1 MARQLAQPLQL
12 SAPAMG
18 ISLHPR
24 HLKRYGAL
32 ARLLIKYGKS
42 DLVRNAGLDQALVEE
57 DEIVSA
63 DGDNPAAAHANQL
76 ADDLER
82 LGPTYIKLGQLLS
95 TRSDFLP
102 PTYMEALQ
110 RLQDK
115 IEPFPFVEVED
126 IVCSELGVRL
136 SKAFAE
142 FDPEPIAAASLGQV
156 HRAVLR
162 NGRCVAV
169 KVQRPNIREQIGAD
183 IEALEDIAEF
193 VDKHTEAG
201 ERVQFAAMLD
211 EFRRSMVRELDYLQ
225 EAQHLAILRRNLAQ
239 FDLIVVPEAVE
250 DYTTSR
256 VLTMDYISGRK
267 ITDLSPLARMEMNGE
282 ALGEQLFKAYL
293 KQILVD
299 GIFHADPHPGNV
311 FLTYDG
317 KLALIDVG
325 MVGRIAPVMQ
335 ENLLKLLLAVSEGK
349 GEGAADVAIEMGTIT
364 DSFDRDTYT
373 REVSQLVAQHQ
384 STTIAQLDTGRV
396 VLEITRTASQNGLR
410 LPAELTL
417 LGKTLL
423 NLDLVAGILAPD
435 FDPNDAVRRHA
446 SDLMRQRLQKMMSPA
461 NMVSTAMELNDFIQ
475 HLPSRMNRILEK
487 AVDNELS
494 IKVNAFDEVR
504 LMEGMQKIAN
514 RITVGLVIAAL
525 IIGAA
530 LLMRVPTS
538 WTILGYP
545 GLAML
550 FFVAAFIA
558 GVLIVYNIMFRDEHK
573 E

>member
-1 MARQLAQPLQL
+1 
-12 SAPAMG
+12 MG

-32 ARLLIKYGKS
+32 ARLLIKYGRT
-42 DLVRNAGLDQALVEE
+42 DFVRNAGLEKALLEE
-57 DEIVSA
+57 GDVAATA
-63 DGDNPAAAHANQL
+63 DGNGTAVAAASEL

-82 LGPTYIKLGQLLS
+82 LGPTFIKLGQLLS

-102 PTYMEALQ
+102 PAYMEALQ

-115 IEPFPFVEVED
+115 IEPFPFAEVEK
-126 IVCSELGVRL
+126 IVEEELGVRL

-142 FDPEPIAAASLGQV
+142 FDPEPLAAASLGQV

-169 KVQRPNIREQIGAD
+169 KVQRPHIREQIAAD
-183 IEALEDIAEF
+183 IEALENIADF
-193 VDKHTEAG
+193 IDKHTDAG
-201 ERVQFAAMLD
+201 ERIHFSAMLE
-211 EFRRSMVRELDYLQ
+211 EFRRSMLRELDYLQ
-225 EAQHLAILRRNLAQ
+225 EAQNLAILRQNLAQ
-239 FDLIVVPEAVE
+239 FDRIVVPEAVQ

-267 ITDLSPLARMEMNGE
+267 ITDLSPLARMEMDGDV
-282 ALGEQLFKAYL
+282 LGEQLFKAYL

-311 FLTYDG
+311 FLTYSG
-317 KLALIDVG
+317 RLALIDVG
-325 MVGRIAPVMQ
+325 MIGRIAPVMQ

-349 GEGAADVAIEMGTIT
+349 GENAAEIAIEMGTIT
-364 DSFDRDTYT
+364 DHFERENYI

-384 STTIAQLDTGRV
+384 QTTMAQLDTGRV
-396 VLEITRTASQNGLR
+396 VLEITRSAAQNGLR
-410 LPAELTL
+410 LPPELTL

-423 NLDLVAGILAPD
+423 NLDLVSRILAPE

-446 SDLMRQRLQKMMSPA
+446 SDLMRQRLNKMLTPGNIVA
-461 NMVSTAMELNDFIQ
+461 TALELNDFVQ
-475 HLPSRMNRILEK
+475 HLPARMNRVFEK
-487 AVDNELS
+487 VANDQLTL
-494 IKVNAFDEVR
+494 KVNAFDEVK

-514 RITVGLVIAAL
+514 RITVGLIIAACT
-525 IIGAA
+525 IGAA
-530 LLMRVPTS
+530 LMLRVPSS

-545 GLAML
+545 AFAML
-550 FFVAAFIA
+550 LFLVAFIS
-558 GVLIVYNIMFRDEHK
+558 GGLLVYSILFEDEHK
-573 E
+573 DR

>member
-1 MARQLAQPLQL
+1 M
-12 SAPAMG
+12 MG
-18 ISLHPR
+18 ISLHPK

-32 ARLLIKYGKS
+32 AKMLIKYGNTE
-42 DLVRNAGLDQALVEE
+42 LVKNAGLDQALLEE
-57 DEIVSA
+57 DLDDDV
-63 DGDNPAAAHANQL
+63 DGPAPVPPEAAEL

-102 PTYMEALQ
+102 PAYMEALQ

-115 IEPFPFVEVED
+115 IEPFPFAQVEE
-126 IVCSELGVRL
+126 IVTSELGVRL
-136 SKAFAE
+136 SKAFTE

-169 KVQRPNIREQIGAD
+169 KVQRPNIREQISAD

-193 VDKHTEAG
+193 IDKHTEAG
-201 ERVQFAAMLD
+201 ERVHFAGMLD

-225 EAQHLAILRRNLAQ
+225 EAQHLTIFRRNLAQ
-239 FDLIVVPEAVE
+239 FELLVVPEAVE

-267 ITDLSPLARMEMNGE
+267 ITDLSPLARMEMNGDE
-282 ALGEQLFKAYL
+282 LGEQLFKAYL

-311 FLTYDG
+311 FLTYGG

-325 MVGRIAPVMQ
+325 MVGRVAPVMQ
-335 ENLLKLLLAVSEGK
+335 ENLLKLLLSVSEGK
-349 GEGAADVAIEMGTIT
+349 GEAAANVAIEMGTIT
-364 DSFDRDTYT
+364 SMFDRETYT

-384 STTIAQLDTGRV
+384 STTISELDTGRV
-396 VLEITRTASQNGLR
+396 VLEITRSASQNGLR
-410 LPAELTL
+410 LPPELTL

-446 SDLMRQRLQKMMSPA
+446 SDLMRQRLQKMMSPG
-461 NMVSTAMELNDFIQ
+461 NLVSTAIELNEFVQ
-475 HLPSRMNRILEK
+475 HLPSRLNRMFERVADNQLTLK
-487 AVDNELS
+487 VD
-494 IKVNAFDEVR
+494 AFDEVK
-504 LMEGMQKIAN
+504 LIEGMQKIAN

-530 LLMRVPTS
+530 LLMRVPTT
-538 WTILGYP
+538 WTVLGYP

-550 FFVAAFIA
+550 FFLAAFLA
-558 GVLIVYNIMFRDEHK
+558 GAFLVYSILFSDEHK
-573 E
+573 K

>member
-1 MARQLAQPLQL
+1 
-12 SAPAMG
+12 MG

-32 ARLLIKYGKS
+32 AKMLIKYGKS
-42 DLVRNAGLDQALVEE
+42 DLVRNAGLEKALVEE
-57 DEIVSA
+57 D
-63 DGDNPAAAHANQL
+63 DAAASANGASSTVAVHASEL

-102 PTYMEALQ
+102 PAYMEALQ

-115 IEPFPFVEVED
+115 IEPFTFAEVEQ
-126 IVCSELGVRL
+126 IVESELGVRL
-136 SKAFAE
+136 SKAFTE
-142 FDPEPIAAASLGQV
+142 FDPEPLAAASLGQV

-169 KVQRPNIREQIGAD
+169 KVQRPNIREQIADD
-183 IEALEDIAEF
+183 IEALEDIADF
-193 VDKHTEAG
+193 IDTHTEAG
-201 ERVQFAAMLD
+201 ERVQFSAMLE

-225 EAQHLAILRRNLAQ
+225 EAQHLALLRRNLAQ

-267 ITDLSPLARMEMNGE
+267 ITDLSPLARMEMNGD

-299 GIFHADPHPGNV
+299 GVFHADPHPGNV
-311 FLTYDG
+311 FLTYSG

-325 MVGRIAPVMQ
+325 MIGRIAPVMQ

-349 GEGAADVAIEMGTIT
+349 GEGAAEIAIEMGTIT
-364 DSFDRDTYT
+364 NNFERDNYV

-384 STTIAQLDTGRV
+384 QTTMAQLDTGRV
-396 VLEITRTASQNGLR
+396 VLEITRSAAQNGLR
-410 LPAELTL
+410 LPPELTL

-423 NLDLVAGILAPD
+423 NLDLVSRILAPE

-446 SDLMRQRLQKMMSPA
+446 SDLMRQRLNKMLSPGNLVA
-461 NMVSTAMELNDFIQ
+461 TVMELNDFVQ
-475 HLPSRMNRILEK
+475 HLPSRMNRVFEK
-487 AVDNELS
+487 VANDQLTLKVD
-494 IKVNAFDEVR
+494 AFDEVK

-530 LLMRVPTS
+530 LMLRVPSS
-538 WTILGYP
+538 WNILGYP
-545 GLAML
+545 ALAML

-558 GVLIVYNIMFRDEHK
+558 GALLVYNIMFRDEHK
-573 E
+573 H

>member
-1 MARQLAQPLQL
+1 
-12 SAPAMG
+12 MG
-18 ISLHPR
+18 ISLRPK

-32 ARLLIKYGKS
+32 ARMLIKYGNS
-42 DLVRNAGLDQALVEE
+42 DLVKNAGLDQALVEE
-57 DEIVSA
+57 EESDVVASGNGASPVPPEA
-63 DGDNPAAAHANQL
+63 GQL

-82 LGPTYIKLGQLLS
+82 LGPTFIKLGQLLS

-102 PTYMEALQ
+102 PAYMDALQ

-115 IEPFPFVEVED
+115 IEPFSYGEVEE
-126 IVCSELGVRL
+126 IVTTELGVRL
-136 SKAFAE
+136 SKAFSE

-169 KVQRPNIREQIGAD
+169 KVQRPGIREQITTD

-201 ERVQFAAMLD
+201 GRVQFSAMLD
-211 EFRRSMVRELDYLQ
+211 EFRRSMIRELDYLQ
-225 EAQHLAILRRNLAQ
+225 EAQHLAIFRRNLKD
-239 FDLIVVPEAVE
+239 FNLIVVPEAVE

-267 ITDLSPLARMEMNGE
+267 ITDLSPLARMEMNGD

-311 FLTYDG
+311 FLTYDS

-335 ENLLKLLLAVSEGK
+335 ENLLKLLLNVSEGK
-349 GEGAADVAIEMGTIT
+349 GEATAEIAVEMGTIT
-364 DSFDRDTYT
+364 EHFDRETYT

-384 STTIAQLDTGRV
+384 SATLAEVDTGRV
-396 VLEITRTASQNGLR
+396 VLEITRTAAQNGLR
-410 LPAELTL
+410 LPPELTL

-423 NLDLVAGILAPD
+423 NLDLVAEILSPD

-446 SDLMRQRLQKMMSPA
+446 SDLMRQRLTKMLSPG
-461 NMVSTAMELNDFIQ
+461 NVVGTMIELNDFVQ
-475 HLPSRMNRILEK
+475 HLPSRLNRVFEK
-487 AVDNELS
+487 VANNELR
-494 IKVNAFDEVR
+494 INVDAFDEVG

-514 RITVGLVIAAL
+514 RITVGLIIAACV
-525 IIGAA
+525 IGAA
-530 LLMRVPTS
+530 LMLRIPSTWS
-538 WTILGYP
+538 ILGYP
-545 GLAML
+545 ALAMFL
-550 FFVAAFIA
+550 FLVAFVSA
-558 GVLIVYNIMFRDEHK
+558 GLLVYSIMFGDEHK
-573 E
+573 EKK

>member
-1 MARQLAQPLQL
+1 
-12 SAPAMG
+12 MG
-18 ISLHPR
+18 ISLRPK

-32 ARLLIKYGKS
+32 ARMLIKYGNS
-42 DLVRNAGLDQALVEE
+42 DLVRNAGLEKALLEE
-57 DEIVSA
+57 DDGASA
-63 DGDNPAAAHANQL
+63 DGSSPPIPEAGQL

-102 PTYMEALQ
+102 PAYMEALQ

-115 IEPFPFVEVED
+115 IEPFTFGEVEE
-126 IVCSELGVRL
+126 IITSELGVRL

-169 KVQRPNIREQIGAD
+169 KVQRPNIREQIAAD

-201 ERVQFAAMLD
+201 ERVQFSGMLD

-225 EAQHLAILRRNLAQ
+225 EAQHLAILRRNLQQ
-239 FDLIVVPEAVE
+239 FNLIVVPEAVE

-267 ITDLSPLARMEMNGE
+267 ITDLSPLARMEMNGD

-325 MVGRIAPVMQ
+325 MVGRVAPVMQ
-335 ENLLKLLLAVSEGK
+335 ENLLRLLLAVSEGK
-349 GEGAADVAIEMGTIT
+349 GEHAADIAIEMGTIT
-364 DSFDRDTYT
+364 EEFDRATYT
-373 REVSQLVAQHQ
+373 REVSQLVAQQQ
-384 STTIAQLDTGRV
+384 STTLAQLDTGRV
-396 VLEITRTASQNGLR
+396 VLEITRSASQNGLR
-410 LPAELTL
+410 LPPELTL

-423 NLDLVAGILAPD
+423 NLDLVAEILSPD

-446 SDLMRQRLQKMMSPA
+446 SDLMRQRLTKMLSPGNVVA
-461 NMVSTAMELNDFIQ
+461 TMMELNDFVQ
-475 HLPSRMNRILEK
+475 HLPSRLNRVFEK
-487 AVDNELS
+487 VANNELTLN
-494 IKVNAFDEVR
+494 VDAFDEVR

-514 RITVGLVIAAL
+514 RITVGLIIAACV
-525 IIGAA
+525 IGAA
-530 LLMRVPTS
+530 LMLRIPS
-538 WTILGYP
+538 PWTILGYP
-545 GLAML
+545 AFAMIL
-550 FFVAAFIA
+550 FLIAFIS
-558 GVLIVYNIMFRDEHK
+558 GGILVYNILFGDEHHK
-573 E
+573 K

>member
-1 MARQLAQPLQL
+1 
-12 SAPAMG
+12 MG

-32 ARLLIKYGKS
+32 ARMLIKYGKS
-42 DLVRNAGLDQALVEE
+42 DLVRNAGLEKALTDE
-57 DEIVSA
+57 DAVATLNGSA
-63 DGDNPAAAHANQL
+63 PALAEAGEL

-102 PTYMEALQ
+102 PAYMEALQ

-115 IEPFPFVEVED
+115 IEPFSYGEVEE
-126 IVCSELGVRL
+126 IVTSELGVRL
-136 SKAFAE
+136 SKAFTE
-142 FDPEPIAAASLGQV
+142 FDPNPIAAASLGQV

-169 KVQRPNIREQIGAD
+169 KIQRPHIREQIASD
-183 IEALEDIAEF
+183 IEALEDVADF

-201 ERVQFAAMLD
+201 ERVQFSAMLE

-225 EAQHLAILRRNLAQ
+225 EAQHLRIFRENLAQ
-239 FDLIVVPEAVE
+239 FELLVVPAPVD

-311 FLTYDG
+311 FLTHDG
-317 KLALIDVG
+317 RLALIDVG

-349 GEGAADVAIEMGTIT
+349 GEVASNVAIEMGTIT
-364 DSFDRDTYT
+364 DNFDRQTYT

-384 STTIAQLDTGRV
+384 TTTIAELDTGRV
-396 VLEITRTASQNGLR
+396 VLEITRSAAQNGLR
-410 LPAELTL
+410 LPPELTL

-461 NMVSTAMELNDFIQ
+461 NLVSTAIELNDFAQ
-475 HLPSRMNRILEK
+475 QLPSRLNKVLETVAENQLK
-487 AVDNELS
+487 LKVD
-494 IKVNAFDEVR
+494 AFDEVK

-514 RITVGLVIAAL
+514 RITVGIVIAAL

-530 LLMRVPTS
+530 LMLRLPTTWS
-538 WTILGYP
+538 ILGYP
-545 GLAML
+545 ALAML
-550 FFVAAFIA
+550 FFLAAFLA
-558 GVLIVYNIMFRDEHK
+558 GGVLVYNILFRDEHK
-573 E
+573 

>member
-1 MARQLAQPLQL
+1 
-12 SAPAMG
+12 MG

-32 ARLLIKYGKS
+32 AKMLIKYGKS
-42 DLVRNAGLDQALVEE
+42 DLVRNAGLEKALVEE
-57 DEIVSA
+57 DDIAASGNGASSA
-63 DGDNPAAAHANQL
+63 IAAHASEL

-102 PTYMEALQ
+102 PAYMEALQ

-115 IEPFPFVEVED
+115 IEPFSFAEVEE
-126 IVCSELGVRL
+126 IVESELGVRL
-136 SKAFAE
+136 SKAFSE
-142 FDPEPIAAASLGQV
+142 FDPEPLAAASLGQV

-169 KVQRPNIREQIGAD
+169 KVQRPNIREQIAND

-193 VDKHTEAG
+193 IDTHTDAG
-201 ERVQFAAMLD
+201 ERVQFGAMLE

-225 EAQHLAILRRNLAQ
+225 EAQHLALLRRNLAG
-239 FDLIVVPEAVE
+239 FDLLVVPEAVE

-267 ITDLSPLARMEMNGE
+267 ITDLSPLARMEMNGD

-299 GIFHADPHPGNV
+299 GVFHADPHPGNV
-311 FLTYDG
+311 FLTYGG

-325 MVGRIAPVMQ
+325 MIGRIAPVMQ

-349 GEGAADVAIEMGTIT
+349 GEGAAEIAIEMGTIT
-364 DSFDRDTYT
+364 NNFERENYI

-384 STTIAQLDTGRV
+384 QTTLAQLDTGRV
-396 VLEITRTASQNGLR
+396 VLEITRSAAQNGLR
-410 LPAELTL
+410 LPPELTL

-423 NLDLVAGILAPD
+423 NLDLVSRILAPE

-446 SDLMRQRLQKMMSPA
+446 SDLMRQRLNKMLSPG
-461 NMVSTAMELNDFIQ
+461 NLVSTVMELNDFVQ
-475 HLPSRMNRILEK
+475 HMPARMNRVFEK
-487 AVDNELS
+487 VANDQLTL
-494 IKVNAFDEVR
+494 KVNAFDEVK

-530 LLMRVPTS
+530 LMLRVPSS
-538 WTILGYP
+538 WSILGYP
-545 GLAML
+545 ALAML
-550 FFVAAFIA
+550 FFIVAFIA
-558 GVLIVYNIMFRDEHK
+558 GVVLIYNILFRDEHK
-573 E
+573 H

>member
-1 MARQLAQPLQL
+1 VRKNLAQPLQL
-12 SAPAMG
+12 SARVMG

-32 ARLLIKYGKS
+32 AKLLLKYGRS
-42 DLVRNAGLDQALVEE
+42 DLVKNAGLEKALVEE
-57 DEIVSA
+57 DDALSGN
-63 DGDNPAAAHANQL
+63 GDQPVPAEASQL

-102 PTYMEALQ
+102 PAYMEALQ

-115 IEPFPFVEVED
+115 IEPFPFAEVEE

-169 KVQRPNIREQIGAD
+169 KVQRPNIREQVATD
-183 IEALEDIAEF
+183 IEALEDIAQF
-193 VDKHTEAG
+193 ADKHTEAG
-201 ERVQFAAMLD
+201 QRVQFTGMLD
-211 EFRRSMVRELDYLQ
+211 EFRRSMMRELDYLQ
-225 EAQHLAILRRNLAQ
+225 EAQHLSTLRKNLEQ
-239 FDLIVVPEAVE
+239 FELIVVPEAVE

-256 VLTMDYISGRK
+256 VLTMDYITGRK
-267 ITDLSPLARMEMNGE
+267 ITDLSPLARMEMNGD

-349 GEGAADVAIEMGTIT
+349 GEAAADVAIDMGVVMEE
-364 DSFDRDTYT
+364 FDRDTYT

-384 STTIAQLDTGRV
+384 STTMAQLDTGRV
-396 VLEITRTASQNGLR
+396 VLEITRSASQNGLR

-423 NLDLVAGILAPD
+423 NLDLVAGILAPE

-446 SDLMRQRLQKMMSPA
+446 SDLMRQRLQKMLSPA
-461 NMVSTAMELNDFIQ
+461 NMVSTAMELNEFVQ
-475 HLPSRMNRILEK
+475 HLPSRLNRLFQK

-494 IKVNAFDEVR
+494 VKIDAFNEVG

-538 WTILGYP
+538 WTVLGYP

-550 FFVAAFIA
+550 FFLAAFIA
-558 GVLIVYNIMFRDEHK
+558 GAALVYTITFRDEHK
-573 E
+573 K

>member
-1 MARQLAQPLQL
+1 M
-12 SAPAMG
+12 MG
-18 ISLHPR
+18 ISLHPK

-32 ARLLIKYGKS
+32 AKMLIKYGNS
-42 DLVRNAGLDQALVEE
+42 DLVRNAGLDKALVEE
-57 DEIVSA
+57 DDAALE
-63 DGDNPAAAHANQL
+63 DGQTPVPPEASQL

-102 PTYMEALQ
+102 PAYMEALQ

-115 IEPFPFVEVED
+115 IEPFPFSEVEE
-126 IVCSELGVRL
+126 IVTSELGVRL

-169 KVQRPNIREQIGAD
+169 KVQRPNIREQIAAD
-183 IEALEDIAEF
+183 IEALEDIAAF
-193 VDKHTEAG
+193 IDKHTEAG

-225 EAQHLAILRRNLAQ
+225 EAQHLTIFRRNLQQ
-239 FDLIVVPEAVE
+239 FDLITVPEAVE

-267 ITDLSPLARMEMNGE
+267 ITDLSPLARMEMNGD

-317 KLALIDVG
+317 RLALIDVG

-349 GEGAADVAIEMGTIT
+349 GEQAANVAVEMGTIT
-364 DSFDRDTYT
+364 SMFDRETYT

-384 STTIAQLDTGRV
+384 STTIAELDTGRV
-396 VLEITRTASQNGLR
+396 VLEITRSAAQNGLR
-410 LPAELTL
+410 LPPELTL

-446 SDLMRQRLQKMMSPA
+446 SDLMRQRLNKMLSPA
-461 NMVSTAMELNDFIQ
+461 NLVSTAIELNDFVQ
-475 HLPSRMNRILEK
+475 HLPSRLNRIFEK
-487 AVDNELS
+487 VSENELTL
-494 IKVNAFDEVR
+494 KVDAIDEVKFI
-504 LMEGMQKIAN
+504 EGMQKIAN
-514 RITVGLVIAAL
+514 RITVGIVIAAL

-538 WTILGYP
+538 WSIFGYP
-545 GLAML
+545 ALAML
-550 FFVAAFIA
+550 FFLVAFLAGAF
-558 GVLIVYNIMFRDEHK
+558 LVYSILFKDEHK
-573 E
+573 KEP

>member
-1 MARQLAQPLQL
+1 M
-12 SAPAMG
+12 
-18 ISLHPR
+18 HPR

-32 ARLLIKYGKS
+32 ARMLIKYGNS
-42 DLVRNAGLDQALVEE
+42 DLVRNAGLEQALA
-57 DEIVSA
+57 A
-63 DGDNPAAAHANQL
+63 DDVASNGTGAAATAEASEL

-102 PTYMEALQ
+102 PAYMDALQ

-115 IEPFPFVEVED
+115 IEPFSFAEVEE
-126 IVCSELGVRL
+126 IITSELGVRL

-142 FDPEPIAAASLGQV
+142 FDPEPLAAASLGQV

-169 KVQRPNIREQIGAD
+169 KVQRPHIREQIAAD

-201 ERVQFAAMLD
+201 ERVDFSAMLD
-211 EFRRSMVRELDYLQ
+211 EFRRSMMRELDYLQ
-225 EAQHLAILRRNLAQ
+225 EAQHLTTLRRNLAQ
-239 FDLIVVPEAVE
+239 FDLLVVPEPIM

-311 FLTYDG
+311 FVTNDG

-349 GEGAADVAIEMGTIT
+349 GEQAANIAAEMGTIT
-364 DSFDRDTYT
+364 DHFDRLTYT

-384 STTIAQLDTGRV
+384 TTTMAELDTGRV
-396 VLEITRTASQNGLR
+396 VLEITRSASQNGLR
-410 LPAELTL
+410 LPPELTL

-423 NLDLVAGILAPD
+423 NLDLVSRTLAPD
-435 FDPNDAVRRHA
+435 YDPNDAVRRHA

-461 NMVSTAMELNDFIQ
+461 NMVSTAMELNEFVQ
-475 HLPSRMNRILEK
+475 HLPSRLNRVFEK
-487 AVDNELS
+487 VAENELTL
-494 IKVNAFDEVR
+494 KVNAFDEVR

-538 WTILGYP
+538 WNILGYP
-545 GLAML
+545 ALAML
-550 FFVAAFIA
+550 FFLVAFIA
-558 GVLIVYNIMFRDEHK
+558 GVLLIYNIMFRDEHK
-573 E
+573 TKKTGT

>member
-1 MARQLAQPLQL
+1 
-12 SAPAMG
+12 MG

-32 ARLLIKYGKS
+32 ARMLVKYGNS
-42 DLVRNAGLDQALVEE
+42 DLVRNAGLDKALVEE
-57 DEIVSA
+57 D
-63 DGDNPAAAHANQL
+63 DAASGNGSTPVTAEAEGL

-102 PTYMEALQ
+102 PAYMDALQ

-115 IEPFPFVEVED
+115 IEPFTFGEVEE
-126 IVCSELGVRL
+126 IVTSELGVRL

-169 KVQRPNIREQIGAD
+169 KVQRPHIREQIAAD

-193 VDKHTEAG
+193 VDKHTQAG
-201 ERVQFAAMLD
+201 ERVQFSAMLD

-225 EAQHLAILRRNLAQ
+225 EAQHLAIFRRNLAQ
-239 FDLIVVPEAVE
+239 FNLIVVPEAVE

-267 ITDLSPLARMEMNGE
+267 ITDLSPLARMEMNGD

-335 ENLLKLLLAVSEGK
+335 ENLLKLLLNVSEGK
-349 GEGAADVAIEMGTIT
+349 GEATADVAVEMGTIT
-364 DSFDRDTYT
+364 ENFDRETYT

-384 STTIAQLDTGRV
+384 STTISEMDTGRV
-396 VLEITRTASQNGLR
+396 VLEITRSASQNGLR
-410 LPAELTL
+410 LPPELTL

-423 NLDLVAGILAPD
+423 NLDLVAEILSPD

-446 SDLMRQRLQKMMSPA
+446 SDLMRQRLTKALSPG
-461 NMVSTAMELNDFIQ
+461 NVVSTMIELNDFVQ
-475 HLPSRMNRILEK
+475 HLPSRLNRVFEK
-487 AVDNELS
+487 VANNELTLN
-494 IKVNAFDEVR
+494 VEAFDEVK

-514 RITVGLVIAAL
+514 RITVGLIIAACV
-525 IIGAA
+525 IGAA
-530 LLMRVPTS
+530 LMLRIPST
-538 WTILGYP
+538 WNILGYP
-545 GLAML
+545 AFAML
-550 FFVAAFIA
+550 LFLVAFIS
-558 GVLIVYNIMFRDEHK
+558 GGLLVYNILFGDEHQK
-573 E
+573 K

>member
-1 MARQLAQPLQL
+1 
-12 SAPAMG
+12 MG

-32 ARLLIKYGKS
+32 ARMLIKYGKS
-42 DLVRNAGLDQALVEE
+42 DLVRNAGLEPALAD
-57 DEIVSA
+57 DEVTSN
-63 DGDNPAAAHANQL
+63 GTGAAAAAEASEL

-102 PTYMEALQ
+102 PAYMDALQ

-115 IEPFPFVEVED
+115 IEPFSFAEVEE
-126 IVCSELGVRL
+126 IITSELGVRL
-136 SKAFAE
+136 SKAFTE
-142 FDPEPIAAASLGQV
+142 FDPEPLAAASLGQV

-169 KVQRPNIREQIGAD
+169 KVQRPHIREQIASD

-201 ERVQFAAMLD
+201 ERVQFSAMLD
-211 EFRRSMVRELDYLQ
+211 EFRRSMMRELDYLQ
-225 EAQHLAILRRNLAQ
+225 EAQHLTTLRRNLAQ
-239 FDLIVVPEAVE
+239 FDLLVVPEPIM

-311 FLTYDG
+311 FLTNDG

-349 GEGAADVAIEMGTIT
+349 GEQAANIAAEMGTIT
-364 DSFDRDTYT
+364 EHFDRLTYT

-384 STTIAQLDTGRV
+384 TTTMAELDTGRV
-396 VLEITRTASQNGLR
+396 VLEITRSASQNGLR
-410 LPAELTL
+410 LPPELTL

-423 NLDLVAGILAPD
+423 NLDLVSRTLAPD
-435 FDPNDAVRRHA
+435 YDPNEAVRRHA

-461 NMVSTAMELNDFIQ
+461 NMVSTAMELNEFVQ
-475 HLPSRMNRILEK
+475 HLPSRLNRVFEK
-487 AVDNELS
+487 VAENELTL
-494 IKVNAFDEVR
+494 KVDAFDEVR

-530 LLMRVPTS
+530 LLMRVPTT
-538 WTILGYP
+538 WNILGYP
-545 GLAML
+545 ALAML
-550 FFVAAFIA
+550 FFLVAFIA
-558 GVLIVYNIMFRDEHK
+558 GVLLVYNIMFRDEHK
-573 E
+573 KPKTGT

>member
-1 MARQLAQPLQL
+1 
-12 SAPAMG
+12 MG
-18 ISLHPR
+18 ISLQPK
-24 HLKRYGAL
+24 HLRRYGAL
-32 ARLLIKYGKS
+32 ARMLVKYGRS
-42 DLVRNAGLDQALVEE
+42 DLVRNAGLDQALSEEE
-57 DEIVSA
+57 DGVVPV
-63 DGDNPAAAHANQL
+63 DGAAAEAAGEL

-102 PTYMEALQ
+102 PAYMEALQ

-115 IEPFPFVEVED
+115 IEPFPFAQVEEIVE
-126 IVCSELGVRL
+126 SELGVRL

-156 HRAVLR
+156 HRALLR

-169 KVQRPNIREQIGAD
+169 KVQRPGIREQIADDVEALAD
-183 IEALEDIAEF
+183 IADF
-193 VDKHTEAG
+193 VDKHTDAG
-201 ERVQFAAMLD
+201 ERVQFSGMLD
-211 EFRRSMVRELDYLQ
+211 EFRRSMVRELDYLK
-225 EAQHLAILRRNLAQ
+225 EAQHLMILRRNLAE
-239 FDLIVVPEAVE
+239 FDLLIVPEPVE

-317 KLALIDVG
+317 RLALIDVG
-325 MVGRIAPVMQ
+325 MIGRIAPVMQ
-335 ENLLKLLLAVSEGK
+335 QNLLKLLLAVSEGK
-349 GEGAADVAIEMGTIT
+349 GESAAEIATDMGTIT
-364 DSFDRDTYT
+364 DAFDRDTYT

-384 STTIAQLDTGRV
+384 STTMAQLDTGRV
-396 VLEITRTASQNGLR
+396 VLEITRTAAQNGLR
-410 LPAELTL
+410 LPPELTL

-423 NLDLVAGILAPD
+423 NLDLVSRILAPD

-446 SDLMRQRLQKMMSPA
+446 SDLMRQRLNKLLSPG
-461 NMVSTAMELNDFIQ
+461 NVVSTVMELNDFVQ
-475 HLPSRMNRILEK
+475 HLPGRMNRVFEK
-487 AVDNELS
+487 VVNDQLTL
-494 IKVNAFDEVR
+494 KVNAFDEVK

-514 RITVGLVIAAL
+514 RITVGLIIAACT
-525 IIGAA
+525 IGAA
-530 LLMRVPTS
+530 LMMRVPSSLTV
-538 WTILGYP
+538 LGYP
-545 GLAML
+545 ALAML
-550 FFVAAFIA
+550 LFLVAFIS
-558 GVLIVYNIMFRDEHK
+558 GLLLVYSILFGDEHK
-573 E
+573 Q

>member
-1 MARQLAQPLQL
+1 M
-12 SAPAMG
+12 MG
-18 ISLHPR
+18 ISLHPK

-32 ARLLIKYGKS
+32 AKMLIKYGNT
-42 DLVRNAGLDQALVEE
+42 DLVKNAGLDQALLDDDLDV
-57 DEIVSA
+57 DA
-63 DGDNPAAAHANQL
+63 DGAAPVPPEAAEL

-102 PTYMEALQ
+102 PAYMEALQ

-115 IEPFPFVEVED
+115 IEPFPFAQVEE
-126 IVCSELGVRL
+126 IVTSELGVRL

-169 KVQRPNIREQIGAD
+169 KVQRPNIREQIAAD

-193 VDKHTEAG
+193 IDKHTEAG
-201 ERVQFAAMLD
+201 ERVHFAGMLE

-225 EAQHLAILRRNLAQ
+225 EAQNLTIFRRNLAQ
-239 FDLIVVPEAVE
+239 FELLVVPEAVE

-267 ITDLSPLARMEMNGE
+267 ITDLSPLARMEMNGDE
-282 ALGEQLFKAYL
+282 LGEQLFKAYL

-311 FLTYDG
+311 FLTYGG

-325 MVGRIAPVMQ
+325 MVGRVAPVMQ
-335 ENLLKLLLAVSEGK
+335 ENLLKLLLSVSEGK
-349 GEGAADVAIEMGTIT
+349 GEAAANVAIEMGTIT
-364 DSFDRDTYT
+364 TLFDRETYT

-384 STTIAQLDTGRV
+384 STTISELDTGRV
-396 VLEITRTASQNGLR
+396 VLEITRSASQNGLR
-410 LPAELTL
+410 LPPELTL

-446 SDLMRQRLQKMMSPA
+446 SDLMRQRLQKMMSPG
-461 NMVSTAMELNDFIQ
+461 NLVSTAIELNEFVQ
-475 HLPSRMNRILEK
+475 HLPSRLNRMFERV
-487 AVDNELS
+487 ADNELTL
-494 IKVNAFDEVR
+494 KVDAFDEVK
-504 LMEGMQKIAN
+504 LIEGMQKIAN

-530 LLMRVPTS
+530 LLMRVPTT
-538 WTILGYP
+538 WTVLGYP

-550 FFVAAFIA
+550 FFLAAFLA
-558 GVLIVYNIMFRDEHK
+558 GAFLVYSILFSDEHK

>member
-1 MARQLAQPLQL
+1 M
-12 SAPAMG
+12 MG

-32 ARLLIKYGKS
+32 AKMLIKYGNS
-42 DLVRNAGLDQALVEE
+42 DLVRNAGLDKALTDE
-57 DEIVSA
+57 DDVGTDDPGEIPVPA
-63 DGDNPAAAHANQL
+63 EAAAL

-102 PTYMEALQ
+102 PAYMEALQ

-115 IEPFPFVEVED
+115 IEPFSFAEVEE
-126 IVCSELGVRL
+126 IVTSELGVRL
-136 SKAFAE
+136 SKAFTE
-142 FDPEPIAAASLGQV
+142 FDPKPIAAASLGQV

-169 KVQRPNIREQIGAD
+169 KVQRPNIREQIASD

-193 VDKHTEAG
+193 IDKHTEAG
-201 ERVQFAAMLD
+201 ERVQFAAMLE
-211 EFRRSMVRELDYLQ
+211 EFRRSMIRELDYLQ
-225 EAQHLAILRRNLAQ
+225 EAQHLAILRRNLQQ
-239 FDLIVVPEAVE
+239 FDLLVVPEAVE

-267 ITDLSPLARMEMNGE
+267 ITDLSPLARMEMNGD

-349 GEGAADVAIEMGTIT
+349 GEQAADVAIEMGTIT
-364 DSFDRDTYT
+364 AMFDRENYT

-384 STTIAQLDTGRV
+384 STTISELDTGRV
-396 VLEITRTASQNGLR
+396 VLEITRSAAQNGLR
-410 LPAELTL
+410 LPPELTL

-446 SDLMRQRLQKMMSPA
+446 SDLMRQRLNKMLSPA
-461 NMVSTAMELNDFIQ
+461 NMVSTAIELNDFIQ
-475 HLPSRMNRILEK
+475 HLPSRLNRVFEK
-487 AVDNELS
+487 VAENQLTLKVD
-494 IKVNAFDEVR
+494 AFDEVK

-514 RITVGLVIAAL
+514 RITVGLIIAACT
-525 IIGAA
+525 IGAA
-530 LLMRVPTS
+530 LMMRVPTT
-538 WTILGYP
+538 WTVLGYP
-545 GLAML
+545 ALAML
-550 FFVAAFIA
+550 LFLVAFVSGA
-558 GVLIVYNIMFRDEHK
+558 LLVYSILFGDEHK
-573 E
+573 DR